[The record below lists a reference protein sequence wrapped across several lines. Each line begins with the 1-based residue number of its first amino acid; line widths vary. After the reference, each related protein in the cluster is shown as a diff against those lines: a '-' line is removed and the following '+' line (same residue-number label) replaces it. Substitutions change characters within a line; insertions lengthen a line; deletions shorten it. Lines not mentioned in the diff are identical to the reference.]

1 MIEPA
6 PIRINVDA
14 SNPGQFFACCG
25 LLELADRLWP
35 GAEGWFDISFF
46 NLRTDGTLR
55 EILTRLIRDIPRPL
69 DNVCGHIPVKS
80 IIAPLA
86 LKLDGDG
93 AEALVIDFWM
103 RVAIVKG
110 TVQAVSNPPWN
121 CWSGQQTPLR
131 IWLPLR
137 DALRAI
143 VDTTSDEELLNLFTL
158 RRPLTG
164 RFGFDSVAAW
174 NALDLGF
181 SPNDQGMAVNASPAS
196 ELLAAIGIQRFRPLV
211 SANRSTISY
220 ATWSVPAGAI
230 VAPAMACLA
239 VFGRGTR
246 YELPVVTRG
255 QYGALGH
262 AQPKEGG
269 SYHAHR

>member
-1 MIEPA
+1 MNNAEPG
-6 PIRINVDA
+6 IRINVDL

-35 GAEGWFDISFF
+35 GAEGWFDTTIF

-55 EILTRLIRDIPRPL
+55 EILTRLILDDPRQL
-69 DNVCGHIPVKS
+69 DYVCGDIPVKP

-86 LKLDGDG
+86 LTLDSGVSQT
-93 AEALVIDFWM
+93 LVIDFWM

-110 TVQAVSNPPWN
+110 KVQAVSNPPWN

-137 DALRAI
+137 DGLQQ
-143 VDTTSDEELLNLFTL
+143 VLSKSSDEELLGLFTL
-158 RRPLTG
+158 RSPLKG

-174 NALDLGF
+174 NALDVGF
-181 SPNDQGMAVNASPAS
+181 SPNDQNIAVNSSPAS
-196 ELLAAIGIQRFRPLV
+196 ELLSAIGLQRFRPLV
-211 SANRSTISY
+211 SIDRSTISY
-220 ATWSVPAGAI
+220 AAWSVPAGVL

-239 VFGRGTR
+239 VFGHGTR
-246 YELPVVTRG
+246 YELPVISRG
-255 QYGALGH
+255 QYAALGH
-262 AQPKEGG
+262 AQPKTR
-269 SYHAHR
+269 SLP